1 MDTKFW
7 IERWEKQQI
16 GFHQNEINGYLKN
29 YWNQARAQHPDSQ
42 VFVPLSGKSRD
53 MIWLR
58 EQGHEVLGIELSELA
73 VKDFFAENGLDFEEH
88 EHPHFKPYISGDI
101 QLLHGDFFS
110 LQKDDLSASHLVYDR
125 ASLVAFPPE
134 MRKRY
139 VEHLSSILPED
150 VSILLVTMEYPQDEM
165 NGPPFSVPESEVIQL
180 YQQNFNIEKLAS
192 FDIYKE
198 NPRFR
203 ERGLSSLQEKI
214 FHLTSQKE

>member
-1 MDTKFW
+1 MDTEFW

-16 GFHQNEINGYLKN
+16 GFHQQEINGYLKK
-29 YWNQARAQHPDSQ
+29 YWSLARALHPDSQ

-73 VKDFFAENGLDFEEH
+73 VKDFFAENGLDFQED
-88 EHPHFKPYISGDI
+88 EHPHFKPYVSENI
-101 QLLHGDFFS
+101 QLLHGDFFR
-110 LQKDDLSASHLVYDR
+110 LDKDDLSASHLVYDR
-125 ASLVAFPPE
+125 ASLVALPAD

-139 VEHLSSILPED
+139 VQHLTTILPED

-165 NGPPFSVPESEVIQL
+165 SGPPFSVPESEVIQL
-180 YQQNFNIEKLAS
+180 YQQRFNIEKLAS
-192 FDIYKE
+192 FDIYAE

-214 FHLTSQKE
+214 FHLTSRKE

>member
-16 GFHQNEINGYLKN
+16 GFHQKEINGYLKQ
-29 YWNQARAQHPDSQ
+29 YWDLARALHPDSQ

-73 VKDFFAENGLDFEEH
+73 VKDFFAENGLDFELN
-88 EHPHFKPYISGDI
+88 EHPHFKPYSCENIE
-101 QLLHGDFFS
+101 LLHGDFFS
-110 LQKDDLSASHLVYDR
+110 LQKEDLSASHLVYDR
-125 ASLVAFPPE
+125 AALVAFPPE

-139 VEHLSSILPED
+139 VEHLTAILPED
-150 VSILLVTMEYPQDEM
+150 VSILLVTMEYPQHEM
-165 NGPPFSVPESEVIQL
+165 VGPPFSVPESEVIQL
-180 YQQNFNIEKLAS
+180 YQQHYNIETLAS
-192 FDIYKE
+192 FDIHAE

-214 FHLTSQKE
+214 FHLTSKKE